1 MLCVLQDV
9 FGNYV
14 IQRILERNQESEVTL
29 LLSIMQ
35 GHILEL
41 SLNMYGCRVVQAIL
55 QVQYSY

>member
-1 MLCVLQDV
+1 M

-14 IQRILERNQESEVTL
+14 IQRILERDQEGEVAL

-35 GHILEL
+35 SHILEL

-55 QVQYSY
+55 QVQ